1 MSKSKRSSKALDKAI
16 RLETSGEKVLWT
28 GKPSTA
34 TVFRK
39 SLPIWMMGIPWSA
52 LTFTIFAVLVLSI
65 FFSPP
70 ARRVIPTWEFF
81 AMGAALIFVGAFV
94 MVGVGMLGAPFW
106 AAWKASRSA
115 HVITDKRLI
124 TVTVGRKTEVKSV
137 LPEQLLGFDR
147 QQYPDGSGSLII
159 TTGHV
164 RDSDG
169 GQTRLTEEL
178 VGVPDIAKV
187 EKLLRELKA
196 LHSN

>member
-1 MSKSKRSSKALDKAI
+1 MSKSKQASEALDKAI
-16 RLETSGEKVLWT
+16 RLETSGEKILWI
-28 GKPSTA
+28 GKPRPT

-39 SLPIWMMGIPWSA
+39 TLPIWMMGIPWSA
-52 LTFTIFAVLVLSI
+52 LMFPIFAVLILSI

-70 ARRVIPTWEFF
+70 ARRVISTWEYF
-81 AMGAALIFVGAFV
+81 AMGALLIFVGAFV

-106 AAWKASRSA
+106 TAWKASRTA

-124 TVTVGRKTEVKSV
+124 SVTVGRKIDIKSI

-147 QQYPDGSGSLII
+147 QQYPDGSGSLSI

-169 GQTRLTEEL
+169 DRTRLTEDI

-187 EKLLRELKA
+187 EKLLLELKA
-196 LHSN
+196 RHST